1 MSKRCALNIISGQL
15 GAGKTTLLRHLLQQ
29 KPDNEHWVLL
39 VNEFGAVGIDGPILE
54 SASQTSVTQIPGG
67 CICCSAKS
75 ELETTAL
82 QLLEQQQPDRLLIEP
97 TGLGEPDSLVDFFT
111 SGQLAGRFDVQTLFS
126 VFDLQQAD
134 LEEFERLSIMQN
146 LLNMADVI
154 LLNKKDTVSDE
165 RLHQIQ
171 TYCEQLYPPK
181 KAIYVTQ
188 QAKVPLD
195 EIHHPHFHHN
205 AYQAASQPFSPFM
218 SLHKTPSKH
227 ADNPQTT
234 MPYTPVKLPNLLKR
248 VYQTQLETQAIGWVF
263 DDGITFD
270 WAKLF
275 QLLESLGENR
285 FQDSLNSV
293 KRAKGVFRVGSTPRM
308 LFQWVNGQTSRE
320 LIAYRKDSR
329 LELLLDTS
337 PFDFPA
343 FEEALKDCIKTP
355 GS

>member
-15 GAGKTTLLRHLLQQ
+15 GAGKTTLLRHLLHQ

-54 SASQTSVTQIPGG
+54 STSQTSVTQIPGG
-67 CICCSAKS
+67 CICCTAKS

-82 QLLEQQQPDRLLIEP
+82 QLLDEQQPDRLLIEP
-97 TGLGEPDSLVDFFT
+97 TGLGEPDSLVDLFT

-165 RLHQIQ
+165 RLNQIQ
-171 TYCEQLYPPK
+171 AYCEQLYPPK
-181 KAIYVTQ
+181 QAIYVTQ
-188 QAKVPLD
+188 QAQVPLD
-195 EIHHPHFHHN
+195 EIRHPHFHHN
-205 AYQAASQPFSPFM
+205 VFHPASQSFSPLT
-218 SLHKTPSKH
+218 SLHKAHQAH
-227 ADNPQTT
+227 AEHTQSTL
-234 MPYTPVKLPNLLKR
+234 PYSPVALPNLLQR
-248 VYQTQLETQAIGWVF
+248 VYQSQLNTQAIGWVF
-263 DDGITFD
+263 DNDITFD

-275 QLLESLGENR
+275 QLLESLGQNR
-285 FQDSLNSV
+285 FQDSSSSV
-293 KRAKGVFRVGSTPRM
+293 KRAKGVFRVGTSPRM
-308 LFQWVNGQTSRE
+308 LFQWVNGQTTRE

-329 LELLLDTS
+329 LELLLDTA

-343 FEEALKDCIKTP
+343 FEKALKDCIKTP
-355 GS
+355 DA